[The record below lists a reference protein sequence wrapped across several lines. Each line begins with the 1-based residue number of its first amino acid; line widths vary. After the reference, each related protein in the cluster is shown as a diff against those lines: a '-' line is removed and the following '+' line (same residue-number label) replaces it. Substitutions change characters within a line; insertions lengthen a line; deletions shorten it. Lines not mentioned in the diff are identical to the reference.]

1 MASPDLSGCDA
12 MMKCSQLEFAVQVA
26 KYHFQIEQPEPI
38 GDDERAGKLNGRGQL
53 VDGNLL
59 N

>member
-1 MASPDLSGCDA
+1 
-12 MMKCSQLEFAVQVA
+12 MMKCSQLEFVVQVA